1 MSNVQAVEE
10 AIAKLA
16 PEEIREVADWLEN
29 FLEDQRELRPEFRES
44 IERGQA
50 DLAAG
55 RVRVVTP

>member
-10 AIAKLA
+10 AIAKLT
-16 PEEIREVADWLEN
+16 PKEMQEVAHWLEN
-29 FLEDQRELRPEFRES
+29 FLEDQLELRPEFRES

-55 RVRVVTP
+55 RNRVVHP